1 MYQLGGSEVGRS
13 LLGGA
18 SGPVLR
24 KEVLPR
30 MSLISWTAELIWVA
44 VVGPRVSS
52 IRMFWMFWMLSRLTS
67 SRYTSFSASSSCRL
81 SSRYSS
87 FTFS

>member
-1 MYQLGGSEVGRS
+1 MYQLGGSEVGLS
-13 LLGGA
+13 AGGC

-30 MSLISWTAELIWVA
+30 MSLISWTAELIWVT

-52 IRMFWMFWMLSRLTS
+52 MRMLWMFWMLYRFTS
-67 SRYTSFSASSSCRL
+67 SRSTSFSAYSSCRF

-87 FTFS
+87 FMFS